1 MQLIFYQINIKLF
14 LKKMFFYSYKRYL
27 EEEVT
32 IKFNTDLPK
41 DAENQIKINTVQN
54 VKEMIHQVINL

>member
-1 MQLIFYQINIKLF
+1 
-14 LKKMFFYSYKRYL
+14 MFFYSYKPYL